1 MESKVINK
9 QQHFRSSYISDCSQ
23 SSVLLYFY
31 LNVEPAGE
39 LQEYWLPAQNGKLDA
54 AREILHGDQ
63 IYKKNGIIQVEMA
76 LLTHALKQTH
86 LDNNPLFVTDQC
98 AVPDSSTN
106 HRPSSIP
113 L

>member
-1 MESKVINK
+1 
-9 QQHFRSSYISDCSQ
+9 
-23 SSVLLYFY
+23 
-31 LNVEPAGE
+31 
-39 LQEYWLPAQNGKLDA
+39 
-54 AREILHGDQ
+54 
-63 IYKKNGIIQVEMA
+63 MA

-98 AVPDSSTN
+98 TVPDSSTN